1 VSAIASGAE
10 LPDIEGLPPV
20 GGAQRLDIQTLPPAR
35 YPLADLEAL
44 VGCSTSAELAERVG
58 VTRQAVHQWRHRGLS
73 ERQADEVACRLGWW
87 PGLVWPE
94 WLGGG

>member
-1 VSAIASGAE
+1 MGVSG
-10 LPDIEGLPPV
+10 
-20 GGAQRLDIQTLPPAR
+20 R

-44 VGCSTSAELAERVG
+44 VGRPSAAELAERMG
-58 VTRQAVHQWRHRGLS
+58 VSGQVVRQWRCRGLS

-94 WLGGG
+94 WLGG